1 MENKGESG
9 VMEMTR
15 AARGAAPPSRQA
27 KARTPPLKMPR
38 ACGPAAFVACLSPDT
53 ALIALMWPYD

>member
-1 MENKGESG
+1 
-9 VMEMTR
+9 MEMIR

-27 KARTPPLKMPR
+27 TARTARGAVPALKLPLSR
-38 ACGPAAFVACLSPDT
+38 GPLPFVVCLSPDT